1 MAGVAGAVIG
11 IPPNS
16 QPNIAAAQALVDG
29 GAVSRGC
36 TTNFIGFGKGASS
49 QEPLPEDFNATEDT
63 VTEANSL
70 GQSFAPTYTPVAG
83 SNPPASDLTW
93 VDTTP

>member
-1 MAGVAGAVIG
+1 MTGVAGAVIG
-11 IPPNS
+11 LTTGA
-16 QPNIAAAQALVDG
+16 QPNIASAKALVDG

-36 TTNFIGFGKGASS
+36 TTNFIGFGKGLTS
-49 QEPLPEDFNATEDT
+49 QEPLPEDFNATDDT

-83 SNPPASDLTW
+83 TNPPRSTLSW